1 MEPTSGKANETRKAG
16 RLRHTINVVR
26 TDTGSKRRRRKTGLV
41 HLACG
46 GRAALSLHMDA
57 NFGSEPVRLLVIDVV
72 AKSKA
77 NTVLERRLPET
88 RVSGGRSLIGL
99 REER

>member
-1 MEPTSGKANETRKAG
+1 MEPISGKANETRKAG
-16 RLRHTINVVR
+16 KPRHIINVVR
-26 TDTGSKRRRRKTGLV
+26 TGTGSKGRRRKTGLV
-41 HLACG
+41 HLGCG
-46 GRAALSLHMDA
+46 GRAALSLHVDA
-57 NFGSEPVRLLVIDVV
+57 EPVRLLVIDVV

-77 NTVLERRLPET
+77 NTVLQRRLPET